1 MNYVKNPEK
10 YYDFDLGKMRSQMI
24 KNKPKLTKI
33 GAKLLTIIYHSSY
46 LPEMLLDII
55 HFYLN

>member
-1 MNYVKNPEK
+1 MNYVKNPKE
-10 YYDFDLGKMRSQMI
+10 YYDFDLEEMKSQMI

-33 GAKLLTIIYHSSY
+33 GAKLLTIIYRSSY
-46 LPEMLLDII
+46 LPEVFLDII